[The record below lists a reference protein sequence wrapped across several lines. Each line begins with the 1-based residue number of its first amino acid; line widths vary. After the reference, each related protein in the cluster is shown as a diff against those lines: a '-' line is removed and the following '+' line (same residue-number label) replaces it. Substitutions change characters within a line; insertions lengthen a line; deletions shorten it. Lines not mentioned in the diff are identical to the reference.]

1 MRGISLHPDQN
12 SSQNLAV
19 APLSYTAT
27 YGKRFKLDQVLVD
40 FSQAVS
46 ETVTITMISANGS
59 TYNHVLQSDILIGET
74 SLDWRP
80 QGEANFQAGD
90 KILVQCTNANG
101 IGVAHLTVKASQLG
115 SGG

>member
-12 SSQNLAV
+12 SSQDLSL

-27 YGKRFKLDQVLVD
+27 YGKRFKLDQVLID

-46 ETVTITMISANGS
+46 ETVTITLISAAGS
-59 TYNHVLQSDILIGET
+59 TYNHVLQSAVLISET
-74 SLDWRP
+74 SFDWRP

-90 KILVQCTNANG
+90 KIQVQCTNANG
-101 IGVAHLTVKASQLG
+101 IGLAHLTIKASQLG
-115 SGG
+115 GG

>member
-1 MRGISLHPDQN
+1 MRGISIHPDQN
-12 SSQNLAV
+12 SSQDLSA

-27 YGKRFKLDQVLVD
+27 YGKRFKLDQVLID

-46 ETVTITMISANGS
+46 ETVTITMISAAGT
-59 TYNHVLQSDILIGET
+59 TYNHVLQSAVLVSET
-74 SLDWRP
+74 SFDWRP

-90 KILVQCTNANG
+90 TIKVQCTNANS
-101 IGVAHLTVKASQLG
+101 IGVAHLTVKSSQLG